1 MCVYCVHAASRNS
14 PCRSEEDSPIRKKI
28 NGPAKISIDHTY
40 SENRYY
46 YVLKIDFCNFLCF
59 STHEYNKAYDMKS
72 NMKSSSVAGTHKRE
86 HKHMESHAPDLHVM
100 PSHGSDWKR
109 KDSFVVLDAIV
120 GVGGRHAVVEGFK
133 IRFKVIKEEW
143 VLPRASARLMHCLAC
158 GFPLISPL

>member
-1 MCVYCVHAASRNS
+1 MCCWYITITLSAKPVFMCVYCVHPAGINS
-14 PCRSEEDSPIRKKI
+14 PCRSEEDSPIRK

-40 SENRYY
+40 SEKQYY

-109 KDSFVVLDAIV
+109 KDSCILL
-120 GVGGRHAVVEGFK
+120 HAVVSVEG
-133 IRFKVIKEEW
+133 VMLLW
-143 VLPRASARLMHCLAC
+143 RAARLT
-158 GFPLISPL
+158 SK

>member
-1 MCVYCVHAASRNS
+1 MCVYYVHPAGRNS
-14 PCRSEEDSPIRKKI
+14 PCRSEEDSPIRK

-86 HKHMESHAPDLHVM
+86 HKHMESHAPDLHVNAQ
-100 PSHGSDWKR
+100 PWLR
-109 KDSFVVLDAIV
+109 L
-120 GVGGRHAVVEGFK
+120 
-133 IRFKVIKEEW
+133 KEE
-143 VLPRASARLMHCLAC
+143 RFICCTRCNRRC
-158 GFPLISPL
+158 GRPSCCCGGLQG